1 MNEEVY
7 SEVADAQLDVLE
19 RDDPNSYADV
29 MTLCGLIF
37 DHPGRAQSMSSA
49 INTDR
54 GIVLRL
60 TVPGR
65 HPLRIFWTSSGAG
78 EGPRIEAVI
87 EHP

>member
-7 SEVADAQLDVLE
+7 SEVADAQLDALE
-19 RDDPNSYADV
+19 RDDPDAYADI

-49 INTDR
+49 ISTGR

-65 HPLRIFWTSSGAG
+65 HPLRIFWTVRGAG

-87 EHP
+87 AHP